1 MFAFNCCEYYG
12 KRYPPFFL
20 SNRYLYATLISR
32 VLCTHVRYFIFRP
45 ATRNSLRGSLL
56 RSCPTV
62 LATAKQKNLPHLMQ
76 REREGEEE
84 RSVSFTR
91 QHAFSCENLISNA
104 SVCSII
110 ECIRSRL
117 KYLNANQSDEV
128 TKSVA
133 ILLNSMQIAHAI
145 LWRIHLSRSYYYYS
159 LTLLTVCLWA
169 FPVNWIRLWFTHNWY
184 CLIPGLL
191 GNAP

>member
-1 MFAFNCCEYYG
+1 MLDTLSFD
-12 KRYPPFFL
+12 PPL
-20 SNRYLYATLISR
+20 ETLCGGACPDRALLY
-32 VLCTHVRYFIFRP
+32 
-45 ATRNSLRGSLL
+45 SLL
-56 RSCPTV
+56 LSKRIFHIRCRWR
-62 LATAKQKNLPHLMQ
+62 A
-76 REREGEEE
+76 RERKREVYLSHGNM
-84 RSVSFTR
+84 RSR
-91 QHAFSCENLISNA
+91 ANLISNA

-117 KYLNANQSDEV
+117 EYLNANQSDEV

-145 LWRIHLSRSYYYYS
+145 LWRIHLSRSYYYS

>member
-1 MFAFNCCEYYG
+1 MLDT
-12 KRYPPFFL
+12 L
-20 SNRYLYATLISR
+20 SFDPLLETLCGGACSDRALLY
-32 VLCTHVRYFIFRP
+32 
-45 ATRNSLRGSLL
+45 SLL
-56 RSCPTV
+56 LSKRIFHIWCRVRGQCIFHTATCV
-62 LATAKQKNLPHLMQ
+62 LLCKFDFKCL
-76 REREGEEE
+76 G
-84 RSVSFTR
+84 
-91 QHAFSCENLISNA
+91 
-104 SVCSII
+104 CSII

-117 KYLNANQSDEV
+117 EYLNANQSDEV